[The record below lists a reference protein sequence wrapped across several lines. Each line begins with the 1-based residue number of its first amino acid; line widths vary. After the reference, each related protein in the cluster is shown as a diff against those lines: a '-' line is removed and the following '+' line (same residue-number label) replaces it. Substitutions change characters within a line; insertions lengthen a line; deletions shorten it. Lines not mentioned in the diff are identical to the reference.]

1 MEKPIIIS
9 IDDDLQVSRAI
20 SGDLKARFG
29 KSYRI
34 ISSVSAKEVLG
45 NLNELKNSGAVV
57 AMFLSDQRMPEMN
70 GVAFLGE
77 AMKFF
82 PEAKKVL
89 LTAYSD
95 TEAAIQAIND
105 IRLDYYLLKPW
116 DPPEERLYPVLT
128 DLLGDWQRT
137 FIPDFK
143 GIRVMGFQYSPHSH
157 MVKDYLASNLIPY
170 QWLEIHED
178 GGNRAFLDA
187 NGIADKDLPA
197 IIYEDGSFEVLP
209 SIRSIAAKI
218 GREPALV
225 HEIYDVAIVGAGPAG
240 LAAAVYGASEGLK
253 TLLIERKAPGGQAGT
268 SSRIENYLGF
278 PAGLSGADLTRRAVS
293 QAKRLGAE
301 FISPCT
307 VTDIRQ
313 KDGYKTVILEDGREI
328 VTRALIITT
337 GVDYRRLEVPDIDRF
352 TGAGVYY
359 GASNTEINACRGRDV
374 FILGGGNSAGQS
386 AVYLSNFA
394 KDVYILIRR
403 DSLSY
408 TMSAYLI
415 DQLNAIGNIHLIT
428 DSEILMVNGINH
440 LESLTYLNSK
450 TGKRIT
456 AEVSALYIFIGAKPY
471 TDWIKLDVL
480 RNDKGYILTGRELL
494 RNSELPGIWKQAR
507 EPFLLE
513 TSCSGVFAAGDV
525 RAGAMARVASAV
537 GEGSMAISFIH
548 KYLSD
553 Q

>member
-9 IDDDLQVSRAI
+9 IDDDPQVSRAI
-20 SGDLKARFG
+20 AGDLKAKFG

-34 ISSVSAKEVLG
+34 VSSVSAKEVLES
-45 NLNELKNSGAVV
+45 LPDLRNSGVPV
-57 AMFLSDQRMPEMN
+57 ALFLSDQRMPEMN
-70 GVAFLGE
+70 GVTFLAE
-77 AMKFF
+77 AMKVF

-95 TEAAIQAIND
+95 TEAAIKAIND

-128 DLLGDWQRT
+128 DLLEDWQREY
-137 FIPDFK
+137 IPEFK
-143 GIRVMGFQYSPHSH
+143 GIKVIGFQYSSLTHT
-157 MVKDYLASNLIPY
+157 VKDYLASNLIPY
-170 QWLEIHED
+170 QWLEVDES
-178 GGNRAFLDA
+178 GSNRDILEI
-187 NGIADKDLPA
+187 NGIAEGDLPA
-197 IIYEDGSFEVLP
+197 IIYEDGTFEVSP

-218 GREPALV
+218 GRDPGLV
-225 HEIYDVAIVGAGPAG
+225 HQIYDVVIVGSGPAG

-253 TLLIERKAPGGQAGT
+253 TLVIERKAPGGQAGT

-313 KDGYKTVILEDGREI
+313 KDGYKIVILEDGREV
-328 VTRALIITT
+328 VTRTLIVAT
-337 GVDYRRLEVPDIDRF
+337 GVDYRRLDVPEIDRL
-352 TGAGVYY
+352 TGAGIYY
-359 GASNTEINACRGRDV
+359 GASTTEAGACRGRDV

-415 DQLNAIGNIHLIT
+415 DQLNAISNVHLIT
-428 DSEILMVNGINH
+428 DSEVIAVAGGDR
-440 LESLTYLNSK
+440 LETLTYFNSR
-450 TGKRIT
+450 TGNYT
-456 AEVSALYIFIGAKPY
+456 TSEASALYIFIGAKPY

-480 RNDKGYILTGRELL
+480 RNDKGYILTGRELA
-494 RNSELPGIWKQAR
+494 RSIDLPKIWKQTR

-513 TSCSGVFAAGDV
+513 TSCSGIFAAGDV

-537 GEGSMAISFIH
+537 GDGSMAISFIH
-548 KYLSD
+548 KYLAD